1 MTDQESFEDKLNRW
15 TLSELKIER
24 TKKNIYGDRKLG
36 RIETRIAELEFGTH
50 DDAVVVHKVR
60 DDLYIATARLEN
72 LSKLQSP
79 QFDLRRLVRMCEE
92 INSSWQ
98 HGNLIAVAAL
108 TRIVLDHVPPIF
120 GYQTFV
126 HVTANASRSLKAI
139 FESLEQN
146 SRKISDSLIHQTIRK
161 KETLPTEQMV
171 NCSQNMDVLLA
182 EIVRIIEEQ
191 THNNSLQPTG
201 FAGG

>member
-15 TLSELKIER
+15 TLNELKIER
-24 TKKNIYGDRKLG
+24 TKKNIYGVSKLN
-36 RIETRIAELEFGTH
+36 RIETKIAELEFGTNN
-50 DDAVVVHKVR
+50 DALMTHKVR
-60 DDLYIATARLEN
+60 DDLYIAAARLEN
-72 LSKLQSP
+72 LRKLQSP
-79 QFDLRRLVRMCEE
+79 QFDIRRLVRMCEE

-108 TRIVLDHVPPIF
+108 TRILLDHVPPIF
-120 GYQTFV
+120 GHPTFV
-126 HVTANASRSLKAI
+126 QVTANASRSLKAI
-139 FESLEQN
+139 FEALEQN

-182 EIVRIIEEQ
+182 ELIRVIEEQ
-191 THNNSLQPTG
+191 THNSG
-201 FAGG
+201 A

>member
-15 TLSELKIER
+15 TLNELKIEC
-24 TKKNIYGDRKLG
+24 TKKNIYGVSKLN
-36 RIETRIAELEFGTH
+36 RIETKIAELEFGTNN
-50 DDAVVVHKVR
+50 DALMTHKVR
-60 DDLYIATARLEN
+60 DDLYIAAARLEN
-72 LSKLQSP
+72 LRKLQSP
-79 QFDLRRLVRMCEE
+79 QFDIRRLVRMCEE

-108 TRIVLDHVPPIF
+108 TRILLDHVPPIF
-120 GYQTFV
+120 GHPTFV
-126 HVTANASRSLKAI
+126 QVTANASRSLKAI
-139 FESLEQN
+139 FEALEQN

-182 EIVRIIEEQ
+182 ELIRVIEEQ
-191 THNNSLQPTG
+191 THNSG
-201 FAGG
+201 A